1 MNNPVQI
8 DPENLMRLFKENA
21 VLRILVEDLLSPEMY
36 GHKVKAE
43 LPDLYK
49 RLVQVRGRWK

>member
-8 DPENLMRLFKENA
+8 DPENLQRLFKENA

-43 LPDLYK
+43 LPDLFE
-49 RLVQVRGRWK
+49 RVVQLRGRWK